1 MPSKISGHILKFIE
15 NLEDMSATTDRS
27 FLVANYSKPGQCN
40 IIYCSDGFCRLA
52 GYSRAEVMQRSAS
65 CSFLCGPL
73 TSQQAV
79 NGLREA
85 LQKGV
90 EKHAEVLYYRKDGIQ
105 SGFDCDDEDEEMPI
119 NMQSAQ
125 SGDYG
130 FEFVPNTGEEDRDED
145 ETEHNQKENLSL
157 VQTDVQKIGNVK

>member
-1 MPSKISGHILKFIE
+1 MRNLSDSKRVCLFPFKKKFFRHDVY
-15 NLEDMSATTDRS
+15 NLTSDFVSDRS
-27 FLVANYSKPGQCN
+27 FLVANYSKPGQCH

-90 EKHAEVLYYRKDGIQ
+90 EKHAEVLYYRKDGECYLFLTNHMLRLTNCQ
-105 SGFDCDDEDEEMPI
+105 SHVTCRNCQM
-119 NMQSAQ
+119 
-125 SGDYG
+125 SGLCK
-130 FEFVPNTGEEDRDED
+130 N
-145 ETEHNQKENLSL
+145 KLSFHE
-157 VQTDVQKIGNVK
+157 K